1 MPEISLFNRF
11 LPAPPDFKQT
21 RLLVFTYRG
30 LIRTLSF
37 ISRQPDEV
45 ILITGNK
52 SLDSTGS
59 PRRATLT
66 TEPHLAELS
75 RDRNLTV
82 GVTAFPPPDTFRFLD
97 LQGHT
102 NTSTVPQDWFH
113 VTCTQTAVLS
123 RYACVISLGKMIMKD
138 EGRYGVVIGNE
149 LGEFQYFFRAF
160 FTDGKQRILAQGGVA
175 MRQQRHFK
183 L

>member
-1 MPEISLFNRF
+1 M
-11 LPAPPDFKQT
+11 
-21 RLLVFTYRG
+21 
-30 LIRTLSF
+30 
-37 ISRQPDEV
+37 
-45 ILITGNK
+45 
-52 SLDSTGS
+52 
-59 PRRATLT
+59 
-66 TEPHLAELS
+66 
-75 RDRNLTV
+75 TV
-82 GVTAFPPPDTFRFLD
+82 GVTASPAPDTFRFLR
-97 LQGHT
+97 LQGHA

-123 RYACVISLGKMIMKD
+123 RYACVISLGKMITKE

-149 LGEFQYFFRAF
+149 LGEFGYFFHAF